1 MSRIGKKPVTFPT
14 TVKVTQDKNT
24 LTVKGPK
31 GELKLSVHPA
41 LTVNVVKDAITVA
54 RNNEER
60 QTRALHGLARSLI
73 NNTVNGVI
81 NGYEK
86 KLKIEGVGYQ
96 AKLDG
101 DKLSVFVGF
110 SHPVIHP
117 APAGIKVLV
126 PDPNTIII
134 TGIDKQLVGQ
144 YAAVVRKTRPPEPYK
159 GKGIRYE
166 NEVVR
171 RKEGKKFASGGGG

>member
-1 MSRIGKKPVTFPT
+1 MSRIGKKPVPFPA
-14 TVKVTQDKNT
+14 TVKVTQDKNL

-31 GELKLSVHPA
+31 GELKLTIHPA
-41 LTVNVVKDAITVA
+41 LTVAVGKDGITVT
-54 RNNEER
+54 RSNEER

-73 NNTVNGVI
+73 NNTVQGVI

-96 AKLDG
+96 AKLEG

-110 SHPVIHP
+110 SHPVVHP
-117 APAGIKVLV
+117 APAGVKVQV

-134 TGIDKQLVGQ
+134 SGIDKQLVGQ